1 MASLYTKVKLY
12 LEDNSKTWGAEKD
25 NIVLVNNGDGK
36 GDIIETWNVSG
47 LSKPTDS
54 EISSYETAATQ
65 EENNNIVR
73 AKRKMLYGDIGDQL
87 DEIYSNIDTWK
98 ARIKSIK
105 DANPKE

>member
-1 MASLYTKVKLY
+1 MLI
-12 LEDNSKTWGAEKD
+12 EKD

-36 GDIIETWNVSG
+36 GDIIETWNVFG

-73 AKRKMLYGDIGDQL
+73 TKTKICFM
-87 DEIYSNIDTWK
+87 EILATN
-98 ARIKSIK
+98 
-105 DANPKE
+105 

>member
-1 MASLYTKVKLY
+1 MQKK
-12 LEDNSKTWGAEKD
+12 N
-25 NIVLVNNGDGK
+25 NITLVNNGDGK

-54 EISSYETAATQ
+54 EIASYETAATK
-65 EENNNIVR
+65 EDNNDIIR
-73 AKRKMLYGDIGDQL
+73 AKRKTLYGDVGDQL

-105 DANPKE
+105 DSNPKE